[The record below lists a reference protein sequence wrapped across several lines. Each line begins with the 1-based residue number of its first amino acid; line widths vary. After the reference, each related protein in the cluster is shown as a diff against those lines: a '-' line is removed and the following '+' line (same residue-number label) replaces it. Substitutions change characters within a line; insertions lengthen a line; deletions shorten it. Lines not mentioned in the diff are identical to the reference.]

1 MRIIRNQD
9 ITQELAK
16 SLKKWVLYVGEAYNL
31 AGDTLTTI
39 EPASAWDATE
49 MVKCVN
55 WDIPLGE
62 RYELLFMGGNV
73 VCDSREECE
82 RLFEGVVG
90 DDGPTE
96 LNPYDGPYKAFAVT
110 YDPDGQGWN
119 ENA

>member
-1 MRIIRNQD
+1 MRIIRDQD

-16 SLKKWVLYVGEAYNL
+16 SLKRWVLYVGEAYNL
-31 AGDTLTTI
+31 AGDTLATI
-39 EPASAWDATE
+39 EPASAWDAAE

-55 WDIPLGE
+55 WDIPFGDKC
-62 RYELLFMGGNV
+62 ELLFMGGHI

-96 LNPYDGPYKAFAVT
+96 LNPYGGPYKAFAT
-110 YDPDGQGWN
+110 TCGPNGQGYD
-119 ENA
+119 ENT